1 MTMGELVVDGPDLFV
16 PGEAF
21 RGYVVERLLGK
32 GGIGGV
38 YLVRHQMLD
47 TLFAMKAVYPE
58 VAEKNPELVK
68 RFLREAKIATR
79 IRHPNLVS
87 VHDCGYDE
95 AKGLYYLVMDYVS
108 GGDLRQALAF
118 AGKIETKRAMDIVVQ
133 LTSALEAAQKFH
145 VVHRDI
151 KPENVM
157 IDPGGNVKLV
167 DLGVAKVD
175 NMVDTL
181 KTTAKSVFGTPGYV
195 APEQAVDSSDVDV
208 RADIYSL
215 GVILFEMLC
224 GKRPYEG
231 TNPAQILSKLLG
243 PDPVPDVR
251 TVNPD
256 VPATVAA
263 LVARMCEKD
272 REKRIPSTAALLG
285 AFESIG
291 YELPEGVREQRAE
304 YAVEEQPETSIGD
317 ELKKLPKQSNPT
329 LSFETDD
336 ADVREFVRQLKAKRR
351 RGKWLMPALV
361 GAALLLVVLLIIF
374 L

>member
-1 MTMGELVVDGPDLFV
+1 MSELAVDGPDLFAQ
-16 PGEAF
+16 GEAF

-79 IRHPNLVS
+79 IRHPNLVA

-118 AGKIETKRAMDIVVQ
+118 AGKIAPKRAMDIVVQ
-133 LTSALEAAQKFH
+133 LTSALDAAQKFH

-157 IDPGGNVKLV
+157 IDRGGSVKLV

-175 NMVDTL
+175 NIVDTL
-181 KTTAKSVFGTPGYV
+181 KTSAKSVFGTPAYV
-195 APEQAVDSSDVDV
+195 APEQAVDASDVDV

-215 GVILFEMLC
+215 GVILFEMVC
-224 GKRPYEG
+224 GKRPYDG
-231 TNPAQILSKLLG
+231 ANTAQILSKLLG
-243 PDPVPDVR
+243 TAPVPDVR
-251 TVNPD
+251 EFNPD
-256 VPATVAA
+256 VPAPLAE
-263 LVARMCEKD
+263 LIARMCEKD
-272 REKRIPSTAALLG
+272 REKRISSPAALL
-285 AFESIG
+285 AEFEGIG
-291 YELPEGVREQRAE
+291 YDLPEGIREQRAE
-304 YAVEEQPETSIGD
+304 YAADEKPETSIGD
-317 ELKKLPKQSNPT
+317 EMKKLPRQANPT

-351 RGKWLMPALV
+351 RGKWLALALI
-361 GAALLLVVLLIIF
+361 GAAVLLVVLLIIF

>member
-1 MTMGELVVDGPDLFV
+1 MSELGVDGPDLFSQGDV
-16 PGEAF
+16 F

-47 TLFAMKAVYPE
+47 TLFAMKVVYPE

-79 IRHPNLVS
+79 IRHPNLVA
-87 VHDCGYDE
+87 VHDCGLDE
-95 AKGLYYLVMDYVS
+95 TRGYYYLVMDYVS

-118 AGKIETKRAMDIVVQ
+118 AGKIDPQRAVDITVQ
-133 LTSALEAAQKFH
+133 VTSALEAAQKYH

-151 KPENVM
+151 KPENIM
-157 IDPGGNVKLV
+157 IDPSGNVKLV

-181 KTTAKSVFGTPGYV
+181 KTSAKTVFGTPGYV
-195 APEQAVDSSDVDV
+195 APEQAIDSSDVDV

-231 TNPAQILSKLLG
+231 ANPAQILAKLLG

-251 TVNPD
+251 TFNPD
-256 VPATVAA
+256 VPEPLAE

-272 REKRIPSTAALLG
+272 RENRIPSTAALLD

-291 YELPEGVREQRAE
+291 YALPDSVRDQRAE
-304 YAVEEQPETSIGD
+304 YAVEETQETSIGD
-317 ELKKLPKQSNPT
+317 EMKKLPKQSNPT

-351 RGKWLMPALV
+351 RGKWLTPALF
-361 GAALLLVVLLIIF
+361 GAAVLLVVLLIIF